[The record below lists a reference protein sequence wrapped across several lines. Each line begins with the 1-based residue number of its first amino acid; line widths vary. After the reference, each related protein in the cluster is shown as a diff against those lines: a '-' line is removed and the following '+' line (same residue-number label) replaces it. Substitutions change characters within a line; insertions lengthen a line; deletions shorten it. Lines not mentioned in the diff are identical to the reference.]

1 MSARSP
7 MRLEH
12 PGPGAPA
19 TVEPR
24 RPRSDS
30 LRNRQRV
37 LEAAERVLGSE
48 GLSAPIDRVAE
59 EAGVGV
65 GTIYRHFPTKEALF
79 EAILLS
85 HFEHLV
91 KEARLLAEAKDA
103 ASGLFALLDRLLAYA
118 LDKRDLADALSGAG
132 VDIKASAGGLKREL
146 EEIGEGLLARAQQE
160 GTVRAD
166 ISAADLICLVAGTCG
181 TAGSAGS
188 SGASPAKMLDIMRA
202 GMLRKD

>member
-1 MSARSP
+1 MSLDR
-7 MRLEH
+7 
-12 PGPGAPA
+12 PGSDAPA

-37 LEAAERVLGSE
+37 LEAAEQVLGSE

-85 HFEHLV
+85 HFERLV

-118 LDKRDLADALSGAG
+118 LDKRDLADVLSGAG

-166 ISAADLICLVAGTCG
+166 ISGADLICLVAGTCG
-181 TAGSAGS
+181 TAGSAGT
-188 SGASPAKMLDIMRA
+188 SGASPKKMLDIMRA